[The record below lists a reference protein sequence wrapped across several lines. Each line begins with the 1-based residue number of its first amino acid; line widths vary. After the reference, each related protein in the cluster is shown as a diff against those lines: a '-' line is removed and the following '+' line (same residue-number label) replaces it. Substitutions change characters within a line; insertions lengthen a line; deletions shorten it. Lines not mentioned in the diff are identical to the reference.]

1 MAVLGAFPAGLV
13 CRPIHEDD
21 WEGVVECLGRGF
33 PQRHRSHWVRALAR
47 MAQRSAIADF
57 PQYGLVLA
65 MEGRIVGVLLALY
78 YSRQGQE
85 GEEIRCNLSSWAVDE
100 EFRPYAGKMV
110 TTALRRK
117 NVTYINVSPAP
128 ETIKINE
135 ALGFRRYSNGQFAFL
150 PALGSVRQPY
160 RVLEVRPDLPE
171 LMMLSDSERGILL
184 EHSALGCRSLICVRD
199 GTAFPFVF
207 MTRRVFH
214 GLIPCG
220 QVIYCRSALA
230 LSQCAG
236 AIGRFLLRRGILL
249 CVVDANE
256 PVPGL
261 VGRYFRE
268 SGPKYFKGP
277 KPPSLGD
284 LAFTELVIFGS

>member
-21 WEGVVECLGRGF
+21 WEGVIACLGRGF

-57 PQYGLVLA
+57 PRYGFVLA
-65 MEGRIVGVLLALY
+65 MEERIVGVLLALY
-78 YSRQGQE
+78 YTRQGQE

-110 TTALRRK
+110 IAALRRK

-128 ETIKINE
+128 ETMKINE

-150 PALGSVRQPY
+150 PALGSVRRPY
-160 RVLEVRPDLPE
+160 RILEVRPDLPE
-171 LMMLSDSERGILL
+171 LMLLSESERGILL
-184 EHSALGCRSLICVRD
+184 EHAALGCRSLVCVRD
-199 GTAFPFVF
+199 GRAFPFVF
-207 MTRRVFH
+207 KTRRVFH
-214 GLIPCG
+214 GLVPCS
-220 QVIYCRSALA
+220 QVIYCRSALELA
-230 LSQCAG
+230 QCAG
-236 AIGRFLLRRGILL
+236 PIGRFLLRKGILL
-249 CVVDANE
+249 CVVDANK
-256 PVPGL
+256 PVLGL
-261 VGRYFRE
+261 TGRYFGE

-284 LAFTELVIFGS
+284 LTFTEFVIFGS